1 MNAQCHKPLFTPA
14 SIKPLIF
21 LFCPSYQ
28 SQLCST
34 VQHNDMAPYYLL
46 EALFLN
52 LYSKD
57 EDHTGL
63 LQKPK
68 SSWASWGWLQY
79 FHCQKT
85 VMLTFQT
92 LKNLPVVQETWVQSL
107 AWEDPLEKGMATLS
121 SSLAW
126 TIPMDRGAWW
136 VIVHQVT
143 KSWTQL
149 NMHAPCN
156 NNWVLYFYTKQLKNS
171 APNHLC
177 RVHFFLSSWS
187 VKWQSAGEA
196 EGLWYMLKNISGTI
210 KGDI

>member
-1 MNAQCHKPLFTPA
+1 MNAQCHNPLFTPA
-14 SIKPLIF
+14 SRKPLIF

-34 VQHNDMAPYYLL
+34 VQHNHMAPYYLW

-92 LKNLPVVQETWVQSL
+92 VKNLPVVQETCVQSL
-107 AWEDPLEKGMATLS
+107 AWEDPLEKYGNPLQYSCLDSPHGQRNLVGDSLPGHKELDTTEYACTL
-121 SSLAW
+121 
-126 TIPMDRGAWW
+126 
-136 VIVHQVT
+136 
-143 KSWTQL
+143 
-149 NMHAPCN
+149 
-156 NNWVLYFYTKQLKNS
+156 
-171 APNHLC
+171 
-177 RVHFFLSSWS
+177 
-187 VKWQSAGEA
+187 
-196 EGLWYMLKNISGTI
+196 
-210 KGDI
+210 